1 MITKREE
8 SASVNEIR
16 HLSKLKQLEFCQNPT
31 RTEQRRRSSCV
42 TSLSRLL
49 RQWMMEPNSIDK
61 QRGRRLGVLKTL
73 TRTSPTPEEGPSY
86 TCSCADVSGGRWEKQ
101 KQVACPTNEIHL
113 ALPLSFS
120 SSASLSPLIVGR
132 IHKCH
137 ASI

>member
-1 MITKREE
+1 MRVRTRFVTCPSSSSWNFAKTQPEQNREGE
-8 SASVNEIR
+8 AHVSP
-16 HLSKLKQLEFCQNPT
+16 L
-31 RTEQRRRSSCV
+31 
-42 TSLSRLL
+42 SLSRLL